1 MASSP
6 IYGWAEPDN
15 GDLVKNGALAIRTLG
30 DAIDT
35 TMATMTPKS
44 TYTAKGSIAAASA
57 ANTPANLSVGLNGSV
72 LVADSSNTTGLRWTN
87 TPSASNPVLNS
98 AMQVAQRGTTFTN
111 ASTATY
117 TLDRWQ
123 GFRGAAKLFN
133 VSQQATS
140 DTTNLPFIQYC
151 ARMGRPSG
159 NTDLQ
164 AVYFSQS
171 LESLNSRYFASKT
184 VTISFYARA
193 GANFS
198 AASNALNVELVTG
211 TGTDQNVISGFTG
224 AATVVSQTATL
235 TTTWQRF
242 SYVSSALSSSM
253 TQLGMNFI
261 YTPVGTAGANDYF
274 EVTGVQID
282 VASVALPFR
291 TAAVSYQEE
300 LAMCQRYYF
309 RSIST
314 ATNALLSSYGMNNS
328 TTLAFI
334 PVQLPTSMRT
344 KPVVVDYANIE
355 LSDFVGEFAI
365 SALVIDAGCTPNIGL
380 VQATSSGLTQF
391 RPNAIRNDNNAA
403 GYIGFSAEL

>member
-1 MASSP
+1 MATSP
-6 IYGWAEPDN
+6 IYNWPEPDN
-15 GDLVKNGALAIRTLG
+15 TDLVKNGALAMRTLG

-44 TYTAKGSIAAASA
+44 TFTAKGSIAAASA

-151 ARMGRPSG
+151 ARVGRPSG

-198 AASNALNVELVTG
+198 AASSALNVELVTG

-242 SYVSSALSSSM
+242 TYTSSALSSSM

-274 EVTGVQID
+274 EITGVQID

-291 TAAVSYQEE
+291 TAGTTYQQE
-300 LAMCQRYYF
+300 LAACQRYFVRY
-309 RSIST
+309 
-314 ATNALLSSYGMNNS
+314 NS
-328 TTLAFI
+328 TSNPDSGGTGQFYSTTACKISI
-334 PVQLPTSMRT
+334 PLPVTMRGT
-344 KPVVVDYANIE
+344 P
-355 LSDFVGEFAI
+355 AI
-365 SALVIDAGCTPNIGL
+365 SVQNTTVDRIGSGNTTPTGWGSSSRLTVDTVSFDITGAGTAATIYQ
-380 VQATSSGLTQF
+380 QAMF
-391 RPNAIRNDNNAA
+391 N
-403 GYIGFSAEL
+403 GYTDISAEL